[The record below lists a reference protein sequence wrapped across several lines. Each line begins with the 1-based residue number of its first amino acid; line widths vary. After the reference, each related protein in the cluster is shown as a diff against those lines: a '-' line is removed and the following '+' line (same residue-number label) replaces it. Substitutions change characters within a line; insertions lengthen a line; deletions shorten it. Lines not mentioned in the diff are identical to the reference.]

1 MKRRDALKTLAL
13 GATLGTS
20 LGALPA
26 CRSAK
31 QSVPSPQPVRAGQT
45 SNTLPSLF
53 LAHGSPTLLEDAPWA
68 AELQGWAQALP
79 RPKAV
84 LMLSAHWVGPPILI
98 GATQPVPLVYDFY
111 GFPPEYYAVKYPAPG
126 APEVAARVREL
137 LAPLG
142 SVQDQPTRGLDHGA
156 YVPLLCMY
164 PAANIPVLQVSLPAL
179 AAQQVFALGQ
189 ALAPLRDEGVLIVGS
204 GFITHNMRSIDPR
217 PNAPI
222 PSWAS
227 EFDAFIADALQRKDT
242 DALLDYQAKGPG
254 VQQALPTVEHFVPLL
269 AAWGAAGGAPP
280 SVTFPIGGFT
290 YGSFT
295 KRSVQ
300 LS

>member
-1 MKRRDALKTLAL
+1 MERRDALKTLAI
-13 GATLGTS
+13 GAAVS
-20 LGALPA
+20 ALPA
-26 CRSAK
+26 CNAGSPSASSSSK
-31 QSVPSPQPVRAGQT
+31 STAALPQRTTKMP
-45 SNTLPSLF
+45 TLF
-53 LAHGSPTLLEDAPWA
+53 VAHGSPMLTEDQQWV
-68 AELQGWAQALP
+68 EQLRDWGRALP
-79 RPKAV
+79 KPKAI
-84 LMLSAHWVGPPILI
+84 LMLSAHWVGPPVMI
-98 GATQPVPLVYDFY
+98 GATKPVPLVYDFS
-111 GFPPEYYAVKYPAPG
+111 GFPPEYYAVQYPAPG
-126 APEVAARVREL
+126 APAVAARVREL

-142 SVQDQPTRGLDHGA
+142 SVHDDPQRGLDHGA

-164 PAANIPVLQVSLPAL
+164 PAANVPVLQVSLPAL

-227 EFDAFIADALQRKDT
+227 EFDAFIADALQRHDT

-269 AAWGAAGGAPP
+269 AAWGAAGGAPQ

>member
-1 MKRRDALKTLAL
+1 MQRRDALKTLAL
-13 GATLGTS
+13 GATLG
-20 LGALPA
+20 ALPA

-31 QSVPSPQPVRAGQT
+31 QSMSTSAPSPQPIHAPQT
-45 SNTLPSLF
+45 ASAMPSLF
-53 LAHGSPTLLEDAPWA
+53 LAHGSPTLLEDAQWA

-79 RPKAV
+79 KPKAV

-111 GFPPEYYAVKYPAPG
+111 GFPPEYYAVQYPAPG
-126 APEVAARVREL
+126 APQVAARIREL

-204 GFITHNMRSIDPR
+204 GFITHNMRSIDPH
-217 PNAPI
+217 PDAPI

-227 EFDAFIADALQRKDT
+227 EFDAFIADALQRQDT

-269 AAWGAAGGAPP
+269 AAWGATGGAPQ
-280 SVTFPIGGFT
+280 SVTFPIAGFT